1 MKSLIQKYVTIYKF
15 SPEGLLQIRTKY
27 SLIYIY
33 HKSKKKLLLRA
44 KWSKPSDSRSLG
56 LIKS

>member
-15 SPEGLLQIRTKY
+15 SLAGLLQIRTKY

-33 HKSKKKLLLRA
+33 HKSKK
-44 KWSKPSDSRSLG
+44 SCY
-56 LIKS
+56 